1 MTPDR
6 WAATCSY
13 LADVFGAL
21 PGADP
26 LAMLHERAAAAGLPP
41 IAISPDVGR
50 MLGLLAMLTSRAPD
64 ATGRALE
71 VGTLGGYSGIWIA
84 RGLAGQSAAS
94 PTSSRAH
101 LTTIEYDAAHAR
113 FAQGEFERA
122 GLGNRVRIVHAA
134 ALDALP
140 SLAAEFGPKS
150 LDLAFLDA
158 DKREY
163 EQYAALIKP
172 LIRVGG
178 LLIAD
183 NTLGSGNWWID
194 AGSANPTDTIA
205 QSSRA
210 AVDRFNRALAS
221 DPDFETCCVPIREG
235 VVVAMRKV

>member
-13 LADVFGAL
+13 LGEVFGAL
-21 PGADP
+21 PATDP
-26 LAMLHERAAAAGLPP
+26 LATLHHRATAAGLPP

-50 MLGLLAMLTSRAPD
+50 MLGLLAMLASRAPE

-84 RGLAGQSAAS
+84 RGLAGKAAS
-94 PTSSRAH
+94 PTPSRAH

-122 GLGNRVRIVHAA
+122 GLGDRVNIVQAA

-140 SLAAEFGPKS
+140 SLAAQFGPRS

-194 AGSANPTDTIA
+194 ADSVSPTDAIA
-205 QSSRA
+205 KASRA
-210 AVDRFNRALAS
+210 AVDRFNRSLAA

-235 VVVAMRKV
+235 VVVAIRKR